1 MNNDLL
7 ANYNK
12 LPPRT
17 RQLVEMA
24 LARPDLPL
32 TDVANLIGMAVST
45 MRTRMRRAYRDLGCF
60 GRVGLHASLAP
71 LLQGLAQ
78 AKA

>member
-1 MNNDLL
+1 MSNDLL
-7 ANYNK
+7 AKYNK

-17 RQLVEMA
+17 RKLIEMA

-32 TDVANLIGMAVST
+32 TDVAYLIGMAVNT
-45 MRTRMRRAYRDLGCF
+45 MRPRMHGAYRALGCS
-60 GRVGLHASLAP
+60 GRVDLHACLAP
-71 LLQGLAQ
+71 LLQGLAP

>member
-7 ANYNK
+7 AKYNK

-17 RQLVEMA
+17 RKLIDTA
-24 LARPDLPL
+24 IARPDLPL
-32 TDVANLIGMAVST
+32 TDVAYLIGMAVST

-60 GRVGLHASLAP
+60 GRVALHACLAP
-71 LLQGLAQ
+71 LLEGLAQ
-78 AKA
+78 EQP